1 MTNSIHVM
9 KFDFIFLDFF
19 LDFFCKGQNYTELA
33 LELAELKLFLKN
45 VELET
50 WHSIDHTFKPGSTP
64 HY

>member
-9 KFDFIFLDFF
+9 KFDFFF
-19 LDFFCKGQNYTELA
+19 WISFWIFFCKGQNYTELA
-33 LELAELKLFLKN
+33 PEIAELKLFFKN

-50 WHSIDHTFKPGSTP
+50 WHSIDHTVKPGSTP